1 MTYVNN
7 DPSKDMSKLN
17 RLGETFLLMV
27 TSLNLRVPSERWK
40 NKHLHSLLFR
50 EIYIYYI
57 YIYIE
62 IYCFHANQSTSMH
75 LKDGA

>member
-50 EIYIYYI
+50 EIYII
-57 YIYIE
+57 LYIYIE